1 MKLHVESHGSGIPLV
16 MLHGWGMHGGIW
28 EGVIPL
34 LAQHF
39 RVHTVDL
46 PGYGASPAPTQYNL
60 DTVVRQ
66 LMAHFTE
73 PAAVCGWSLG
83 GQVALRWAQ
92 LQPQQVDKLVLV
104 ASTPSFVQR
113 SDWQWGMAAH
123 VLLQFSQALA
133 QDYEVTLKRFV
144 ALQMRGSEA
153 ERELLAETRR
163 RLFSRGQPD
172 AGALHAGLEI
182 LRDTDLRLMLPQ
194 LGQPALVI
202 AGERDQLVPAGA
214 SAYLAQQ
221 LPQAR
226 LVSVKGAA
234 HAPFLSH
241 PQIFTQQITSFLHE

>member
-1 MKLHVESHGSGIPLV
+1 MNLHVESHGSGRPLV

-28 EGVIPL
+28 DGVAPL

-46 PGYGASPAPTQYNL
+46 PGYGASPLPAQYDL
-60 DTVVRQ
+60 DSVVQQ
-66 LMAHFTE
+66 LMERFTE

-83 GQVALRWAQ
+83 GQLALRWAQ
-92 LQPQQVDKLVLV
+92 LQPTQVERLVLV

-123 VLLQFSQALA
+123 VLLEFSQALA
-133 QDYEVTLKRFV
+133 QHYQGTLKRFM

-153 ERELLAETRR
+153 ERELLAELRG
-163 RLFSRGQPD
+163 RLFSRGNPD
-172 AGALHAGLEI
+172 AAALHAGLEI
-182 LRDTDLRLMLPQ
+182 LRDTDLRPMLPQ

-226 LVSVKGAA
+226 LVSVRGAA